1 MTDLLLVRH
10 GQASHNQAGRWE
22 GWGASPLTP
31 LGELQA
37 EALAGWLAA
46 WPSTI
51 DRLYVSPLLRAR
63 QTAEPIARTLG
74 LAPRLHE
81 GLREISFGQVSGLT
95 QETFRQTMP
104 EVYARWQDRRNLT
117 FQFPEGEQRLAFF
130 QRVGRALAE
139 IIEDSGGQQVV
150 VVSHG
155 GAIRAGLAYLLP
167 ETMQNWWGYA
177 LANGSLTHVRVGR
190 EGNVLVALNDC
201 QHLDGRT
208 SHEQS
213 AISEF
218 N

>member
-10 GQASHNQAGRWE
+10 GQADHNQDGRWE

-31 LGELQA
+31 LGERQA
-37 EALAGWLAA
+37 EAVAQRLASWSSPIAG
-46 WPSTI
+46 
-51 DRLYVSPLLRAR
+51 LYVSPLLRAR
-63 QTAEPIARTLG
+63 QTAEPIAHSLG
-74 LAPRLHE
+74 LVPRLHE
-81 GLREISFGQVSGLT
+81 GLREINFGQVSGLT
-95 QETFRQTMP
+95 QETFRQTRP
-104 EVYARWQDRRNLT
+104 EVYARWQDRRDLT

-139 IIEDSGGQQVV
+139 IIEESAGQQVV

-167 ETMQNWWGYA
+167 ETLQDWWSYA
-177 LANGSLTHVRVGR
+177 LANGSLTHVRVDQ
-190 EGNVLVALNDC
+190 EGNVLAALNDC
-201 QHLDGRT
+201 RHLDGRE

-218 N
+218 T